1 MSCLIY
7 DCILEPEKGERA
19 CLLLHMEKLQSGNV
33 LVLDRGYFS
42 YLILIKA
49 IEKGI
54 HLICRMQSGSVNKE
68 VQAFWDSDKI
78 DEVITYTPST
88 SVKYESKKQGYDID
102 LKPVK
107 LRLIKYIIGDETY
120 VCCTTL
126 FGENYPLNE
135 FAAVYHGRWGD
146 LRNVTRFQKNLLM
159 LKTFIASLSAG

>member
-1 MSCLIY
+1 
-7 DCILEPEKGERA
+7 
-19 CLLLHMEKLQSGNV
+19 MEKLQSGNV

-54 HLICRMQSGSVNKE
+54 H
-68 VQAFWDSDKI
+68 
-78 DEVITYTPST
+78 
-88 SVKYESKKQGYDID
+88 
-102 LKPVK
+102 
-107 LRLIKYIIGDETY
+107 
-120 VCCTTL
+120 
-126 FGENYPLNE
+126 LNE